1 MEAGSC
7 PPELLYVCFLFLL
20 WNSGLFYFEGCTL
33 MAESKKLRPGHSLG
47 LTAFFYKSQSS
58 EYQNPKDNNHALS
71 NWSPHTQN
79 SEIITKVKQHR
90 MHLIFKQQLFSSVC
104 L

>member
-1 MEAGSC
+1 
-7 PPELLYVCFLFLL
+7 
-20 WNSGLFYFEGCTL
+20 

-79 SEIITKVKQHR
+79 SEIITKV
-90 MHLIFKQQLFSSVC
+90 
-104 L
+104 